1 MKASDLFVK
10 CLEEEGVTRIF
21 GVPGEENAD
30 FMISL
35 KQSKKIEFILCRHE
49 QAAAFMA
56 DVYGRL
62 TGKAGVC
69 LSTLGPGVTNLMTG
83 LADANMDRSPVVAI
97 IGQGSTNRL
106 HKESHQIMDSIS
118 MVHPISKWAQTI
130 LSPKNI
136 TEVVRKAF
144 KVAETEKPGV
154 TVIEFPEDIAKEE
167 IKDKPIKPTLI
178 RRPAADN
185 RAIEMALNLILDAKN
200 PIILAGNGTIRKR
213 ASNRL
218 RVLVEN
224 LGIGVINTFMGKG
237 SVSFKDKHSL
247 FTIGL
252 GSGDYNNLAI
262 DESDL
267 VIAIGYDLVEYSPS
281 AWNRIEGREKKII
294 HIDYTPA
301 EVDRDYLPNVE
312 IIADLAGALY
322 QLNLALINK
331 VSRSHLPLFNI
342 NSRKKLRSKML
353 NHLDKNNE
361 DNSFPMKPQ
370 RVLAD
375 IKKVLGEDDIILSDV
390 GAHKMWVAR
399 EYNCVNPNTCL
410 ISNGFCTMG
419 FALPGSIGAKMVFPD
434 KKVLSVNGDA
444 GFLMNV
450 QDLETAVRKK
460 INIVAVVW
468 LDGEY
473 GLIKWKQQVQF
484 KGEHSDLKF
493 DNPNFLELAK
503 SFSMWG
509 KQVHSADQFIPALNE
524 AFKQNGPAIIGV
536 PVDYAENMK
545 LTKHLGKVSAT
556 I

>member
-1 MKASDLFVK
+1 
-10 CLEEEGVTRIF
+10 
-21 GVPGEENAD
+21 
-30 FMISL
+30 
-35 KQSKKIEFILCRHE
+35 
-49 QAAAFMA
+49 
-56 DVYGRL
+56 
-62 TGKAGVC
+62 
-69 LSTLGPGVTNLMTG
+69 
-83 LADANMDRSPVVAI
+83 
-97 IGQGSTNRL
+97 
-106 HKESHQIMDSIS
+106 MDSIS

-130 LSPKNI
+130 LSGRNI
-136 TEVVRKAF
+136 TEVIRKAF

-154 TVIEFPEDIAKEE
+154 TVIEFPEDIAKED
-167 IKDKPIKPTLI
+167 IKDIPIKPILI

-185 RAIEMALNLILDAKN
+185 RAIESALDLIIESKN

-218 RVLVEN
+218 RALVDN

-237 SVSFKDKHSL
+237 SISFENKHSL

-281 AWNRIEGREKKII
+281 AWNRIEGGNKKII

-312 IIADLAGALY
+312 IISDLAGALY
-322 QLNLALINK
+322 QLNKALLNRL
-331 VSRSHLPLFNI
+331 SQTSLPLFNI
-342 NSRKKLRSKML
+342 DSRKKLRTEML
-353 NHLDKNNE
+353 NHLNKNNSDE
-361 DNSFPMKPQ
+361 SFPMKPQ

-375 IKKVLGEDDIILSDV
+375 VRSVMSDSDILLSDV

-419 FALPGSIGAKMVFPD
+419 FALPGSIGAKMAFPER
-434 KKVLSVNGDA
+434 KVLSINGDA

-450 QDLETAVRKK
+450 QDLETAVRNK
-460 INIVAVVW
+460 INVVAVVW

-473 GLIKWKQQVQF
+473 GLIKWKQQVHFDGQ
-484 KGEHSDLKF
+484 HSDLKF
-493 DNPNFLELAK
+493 DNPNFSDLAK
-503 SFSMWG
+503 SFGMWG
-509 KQVHSADQFIPALNE
+509 KQISSSEQFIPALKE
-524 AFKQNGPAIIGV
+524 AFQQTGPAIIGV
-536 PVDYAENMK
+536 PVDYDENMK
-545 LTKHLGKVSAT
+545 LTQHLGKVSAV

>member
-35 KQSKKIEFILCRHE
+35 KESNKIEFILCRHE

-56 DVYGRL
+56 DAYGRL

-136 TEVVRKAF
+136 TEVIRKAF

-167 IKDKPIKPTLI
+167 INDVPIKPSLI
-178 RRPAADN
+178 RRPAADY
-185 RAIEMALNLILDAKN
+185 RAIDAALDLIINAKN

-218 RVLVEN
+218 RILVEN

-281 AWNRIEGREKKII
+281 AWNRIEGGNKKII

-312 IIADLAGALY
+312 IISDLAGALY
-322 QLNLALINK
+322 QLNEALVKRIDN
-331 VSRSHLPLFNI
+331 SSLPLFRI
-342 NSRKKLRSKML
+342 ASRDKLRTEML
-353 NHLDKNNE
+353 NHLNKNNN

-370 RVLAD
+370 RILAD
-375 IKKVLGEDDIILSDV
+375 VRKVLGEEDIILSDV

-399 EYNCVNPNTCL
+399 EYNCERPNTCL

-419 FALPGSIGAKMVFPD
+419 FALPASIGAKMAFPE
-434 KKVLSVNGDA
+434 KKILSINGDA
-444 GFLMNV
+444 GFLMNL
-450 QDLETAVRKK
+450 QDLETAVRNN
-460 INIVAVVW
+460 INVVAVIW

-473 GLIKWKQQVQF
+473 GLIKWKQQVEF
-484 KGEHSDLKF
+484 EGKHSDLKF
-493 DNPNFLELAK
+493 DNPNFFDLAK
-503 SFSMWG
+503 SFKMWG
-509 KQVHSADQFIPALNE
+509 KQIESSDEFLPALNE
-524 AFKQNGPAIIGV
+524 AFKQDGPAIIGV
-536 PVDYAENMK
+536 PVDYTENMK
-545 LTKHLGKVSAT
+545 LTKHLGKVSA
-556 I
+556 II

>member
-56 DVYGRL
+56 DAYGRL

-167 IKDKPIKPTLI
+167 IKDTPIKPTLI

-185 RAIEMALNLILDAKN
+185 RAIEMALNLILDSKN

-331 VSRSHLPLFNI
+331 VSRSQLPLFNI
-342 NSRKKLRSKML
+342 DSRKKLRSKML

-375 IKKVLGEDDIILSDV
+375 IKKVLSEDDIILSDV

-419 FALPGSIGAKMVFPD
+419 FALPGSIGAKMAFPD

-503 SFSMWG
+503 SFGMWG